1 MSDLL
6 RKDLLAKGAPG
17 AVALASRGAFVD
29 GRRRARSG
37 LMLEAEP
44 FELIRIFGSR
54 RSEKQM
60 RALPWKNADGS
71 AADVGPWLGYLA
83 HFSYPAADLVE

>member
-1 MSDLL
+1 L

-17 AVALASRGAFVD
+17 AVALTSRGKSWTVGEGAV
-29 GRRRARSG
+29 G
-37 LMLEAEP
+37 LMLDAEP

-71 AADVGPWLGYLA
+71 DADVGPWLGFLA
-83 HFSYPAADLVE
+83 HFPYPAADLVE